1 MPIIPNFLFKLEHPD
16 EYDVSTRTTVASTTP
31 RFARMRSRVPAHCR
45 LLPDDFQIRRQ
56 KGRGSDGRPL
66 STVAAESYVGQRR
79 RVVCFNTTNQ
89 KQIQQLMRQK
99 GLADYEDEYEE
110 DEENDY
116 EETDEEGVTISSQLE
131 RNRTISNDD
140 RHRDILNENMI
151 VGMMFASKAILQLIT
166 NPFVGPIT
174 NRFDQYL
181 RLSEVAV
188 LIYFQSS
195 RLTDPQYLAIF
206 IYIRQPQSHSQL
218 IAVIYSFRSTHMRP
232 SVRLSV
238 PRSIFYTPVLY

>member
-1 MPIIPNFLFKLEHPD
+1 MFNNCIDNIVWFSVPIIPNFLFKLEHPD
-16 EYDVSTRTTVASTTP
+16 EYDVSTTTTAASTTP

-89 KQIQQLMRQK
+89 NQIQQLMRQK
-99 GLADYEDEYEE
+99 GLADYEE
-110 DEENDY
+110 DEEIDD

-131 RNRTISNDD
+131 RNRTTSNDG

-181 RLSEVAV
+181 RLSEVAI
-188 LIYFQSS
+188 LIYFQS
-195 RLTDPQYLAIF
+195 TVQG
-206 IYIRQPQSHSQL
+206 
-218 IAVIYSFRSTHMRP
+218 
-232 SVRLSV
+232 
-238 PRSIFYTPVLY
+238 

>member
-16 EYDVSTRTTVASTTP
+16 EYDVSTTTTAASTTP

-89 KQIQQLMRQK
+89 NQIQQLMRQK
-99 GLADYEDEYEE
+99 GLADYEE
-110 DEENDY
+110 DEEIDD

-131 RNRTISNDD
+131 RNRTTSNDD

-181 RLSEVAV
+181 RLSEVAI
-188 LIYFQSS
+188 LIYFQS
-195 RLTDPQYLAIF
+195 TVQG
-206 IYIRQPQSHSQL
+206 
-218 IAVIYSFRSTHMRP
+218 
-232 SVRLSV
+232 
-238 PRSIFYTPVLY
+238 